1 MGGGGGALQ
10 LLRVL
15 SGVNK
20 SRLIKR
26 DIRTRPPPQNQNLAG
41 NEYLGRGGG
50 TGRGPRGWP
59 RNNRVALRKCS
70 VSSKIYDERS
80 RKETDAPVEHRVGMG
95 APSKTR
101 VGVGRWLDEA
111 VTAEH

>member
-1 MGGGGGALQ
+1 MGGG
-10 LLRVL
+10 
-15 SGVNK
+15 
-20 SRLIKR
+20 
-26 DIRTRPPPQNQNLAG
+26 
-41 NEYLGRGGG
+41 
-50 TGRGPRGWP
+50 RGWP

-80 RKETDAPVEHRVGMG
+80 RKETDAPVEHRVGLG

-101 VGVGRWLDEA
+101 VGVGGGGWGGVMDGTRGFDVGDVCGLSAENYPMVGRTLVSDCSRWLDEA